1 LKPEI
6 RYIAFKIESF
16 DKGTQTLCHTTSA
29 QKKDT
34 ESKNKSYDHMTKH
47 G

>member
-1 LKPEI
+1 MKPER

-16 DKGTQTLCHTTSA
+16 DKGTQTVCHAISE

-34 ESKNKSYDHMTKH
+34 ESKNES
-47 G
+47 

>member
-1 LKPEI
+1 MKPER

-16 DKGTQTLCHTTSA
+16 DKGTQTVRHAISE

-34 ESKNKSYDHMTKH
+34 ESKNES
-47 G
+47 